1 MLDDLFSTL
10 ISFVLAAFL
19 IVVFTAFF
27 VFYSLAVAAA
37 DLGYCDLVFYSDA
50 DGVLEDCLFAC
61 GGALLSS

>member
-27 VFYSLAVAAA
+27 VFYSLAVAAG
-37 DLGYCDLVFYSDA
+37 DLGCCDLVFYSDA
-50 DGVLEDCLFAC
+50 DGVLEDCLLAC